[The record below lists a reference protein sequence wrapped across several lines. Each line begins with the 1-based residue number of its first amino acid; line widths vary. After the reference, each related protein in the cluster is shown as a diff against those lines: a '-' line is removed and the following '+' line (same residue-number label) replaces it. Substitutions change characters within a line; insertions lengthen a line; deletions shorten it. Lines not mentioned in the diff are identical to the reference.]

1 VSNLSALSLCLNQR
15 KQPSSSLALSYNH
28 ERKRPCS
35 VPYAPAEHLRNN
47 EMDGILLLDK
57 AKGLSSAALV
67 ALVKK
72 KCNPKKIGHGGTLDP
87 MATGLLPMAL
97 DEGTKLLSFLLGGD
111 KEYIAEATL
120 GATTDTDDA
129 EGKTLQTQP
138 YAHLTPAQIEQA
150 LLTQRGVIW
159 QKPPVYSALKRDG
172 TPLYKLARQGKEVET
187 EARQVEVKALE
198 LLSIEG
204 HLVRFRV
211 ACGKG
216 TYIRSMARELGEA
229 LGCGAHLS
237 ALRRTKVG
245 TFSIEQAKPLEEI
258 STHDLISCAQALS
271 FLPSIQVQEALARQ
285 VSDGLKMPASAL
297 GFAATIQGPACVLTR
312 QGGLLAVAV
321 LDGND
326 GLSWQRIFHPNS

>member
-1 VSNLSALSLCLNQR
+1 
-15 KQPSSSLALSYNH
+15 LALPT
-28 ERKRPCS
+28 RPMPS
-35 VPYAPAEHLRNN
+35 TRDN

-57 AKGLSSAALV
+57 SKGLSSAALV

-72 KCNPKKIGHGGTLDP
+72 KCKPQKIGHGGTLDP

-120 GATTDTDDA
+120 GAITDTDDA
-129 EGKTLQTQP
+129 EGKTTQTKD
-138 YAHLTPAQIEQA
+138 YAHITPAQIEET
-150 LLTQRGVIW
+150 LLQQRGIIW

-172 TPLYKLARQGKEVET
+172 NPLYKLARQGEEVET
-187 EARQVEVKALE
+187 EARQVEVKELE
-198 LLSIEG
+198 ILSIKVPI
-204 HLVRFRV
+204 VRFRV

-216 TYIRSMARELGEA
+216 TYIRSMARDLGEA

-245 TFSIEQAKPLEEI
+245 TFSIEQAKTLEEI
-258 STHDLISCAQALS
+258 SASDLIPCAQALS
-271 FLPSIQVQEALARQ
+271 FLPSVQADEMLAKK
-285 VSDGLKMPASAL
+285 VSNGLKMPASAL
-297 GFAATIQGPACVLTR
+297 GFSALLQGAVCVLTIQGE
-312 QGGLLAVAV
+312 LLAVAV

-326 GLSWQRIFHPNS
+326 GLSWQRIFHPTT